1 MYSPPASSRAGRD
14 TAGISEGDGWNGCRG
29 RDNVTMTV
37 VVTGRVT
44 ELPGTNQAMSEPVGR
59 RFHCNWKEARR
70 PFIDSFCFPSPP
82 PSDRVPFVAELHS
95 HLFTYSLGHSLT
107 SSFHCYLLRLYI
119 CYCLYVCMC
128 VCMGLSLSLLPFLS
142 LSHSPFFCICFR
154 ISSPKSFL
162 PTALSSLSPLS
173 LLRSLSSSVCLSDS
187 SYPLIHCI
195 HCFVS
200 ICILLSFLRPSV
212 HWPALSYICFL
223 SFYLYICKL

>member
-173 LLRSLSSSVCLSDS
+173 LLGSLSSSGCLSVSLFLSTDPL
-187 SYPLIHCI
+187 YPL
-195 HCFVS
+195 
-200 ICILLSFLRPSV
+200 LR
-212 HWPALSYICFL
+212 I
-223 SFYLYICKL
+223 YLYLAVFPTSVRPLACPFIYLFSVFLFVHM